1 MPTVYL
7 IDASP
12 YIFRAYYSLPP
23 TIKTPDGAPA
33 NAVLGFTEFLIQV
46 IQKENPTHMAAAF
59 DGSLTTS
66 FRNEIYP
73 EYKANRAS
81 PPAELKAQIASCMEV
96 AQAMGIRTFIDDG
109 FEADDIIGTLSTKLI
124 QQDQKVVVVS
134 NDKDFAQLVNA
145 SLLFWDFA
153 RNVKYDSDLVK
164 EKFGVLP
171 SKIVDLLALA
181 GDSVDNIPG
190 VKGIGWQTAAKLLQ
204 SFETLEDLYSRIDVV
219 SELSIRGADSII
231 SKLKQQRE
239 AAFLSRRLVEIVRD
253 GPFAADLGEI
263 RYDGAVGEL
272 IEPIFDRLGFERIRE
287 RIPRYSGN

>member
-23 TIKTPDGAPA
+23 TIKMPNGAPA

-46 IQKENPTHMAAAF
+46 IQKENPTHIAAAF

-96 AQAMGIRTFIDDG
+96 AQAMGVWTFVDDG

-134 NDKDFAQLVNA
+134 NDKDFAQLVSP

-153 RNVKYDSDLVK
+153 RNVKYDANLVK

-171 SKIVDLLALA
+171 SRIVDLLALA

-190 VKGIGWQTAAKLLQ
+190 VKGIGRQTAAKLLQ
-204 SFETLEDLYSRIDVV
+204 SFETLEDLYSRIDLV
-219 SELSIRGADSII
+219 SELSIRGVDSIV

-239 AAFLSRRLVEIVRD
+239 AAFLSKRLVEIVRD
-253 GPFAADLGEI
+253 GPFAADLAEI
-263 RYDGAVGEL
+263 SYDGAVAKL
-272 IEPIFDRLGFERIRE
+272 IEPLFDRLGFERIRE
-287 RIPRYSGN
+287 RIPRCSVN